1 MEVLK
6 KEDDMDRHGHHIVC
20 LPDGSVFERNT
31 EISFKIQE
39 GRFLKG
45 LCLEIYEEEVLVG
58 IPIESTNK
66 RCYRWWRVPF
76 TSVLPSS
83 S

>member
-6 KEDDMDRHGHHIVC
+6 KEGDMERYIVG
-20 LPDGSVFERNT
+20 LPDGRVFEQGA
-31 EISFKIQE
+31 EMSFKTQE

-45 LCLEIYEEEVLVG
+45 SCLEIYGEEALVG

-66 RCYRWWRVPF
+66 RCYRWWRVPL
-76 TSVLPSS
+76 TSVLSS
-83 S
+83 SS